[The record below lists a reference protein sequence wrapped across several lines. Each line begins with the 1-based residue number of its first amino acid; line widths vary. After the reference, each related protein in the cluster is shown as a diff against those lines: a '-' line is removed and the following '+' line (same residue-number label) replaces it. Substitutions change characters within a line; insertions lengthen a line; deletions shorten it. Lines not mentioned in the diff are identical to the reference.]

1 MPLLIMYEVGLNEC
15 KNKTARGI
23 YSWTICSVLSTSLSS
38 WKMHDITIGTDVDL
52 IYLDSIACVMP
63 HSAT

>member
-1 MPLLIMYEVGLNEC
+1 MSVKIKRQEVFIHEQFFGVL
-15 KNKTARGI
+15 
-23 YSWTICSVLSTSLSS
+23 CSVLSTSLSS

-52 IYLDSIACVMP
+52 IYLDSIVCVMP